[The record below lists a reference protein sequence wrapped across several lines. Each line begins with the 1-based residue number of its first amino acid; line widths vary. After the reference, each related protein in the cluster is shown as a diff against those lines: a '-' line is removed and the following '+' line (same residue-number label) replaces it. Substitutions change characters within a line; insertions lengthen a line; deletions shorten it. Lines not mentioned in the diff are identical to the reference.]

1 MKRPQK
7 VAWAFYDFATT
18 PVAFAVNSMYLPLI
32 IISLG
37 GTNLLV
43 GGLPLITGVV
53 AAFWTPFAGSL
64 IDFSEDS
71 TRLRRGILFF
81 SSLAASIAI
90 VIIGI
95 SDSLSY
101 VILAFGFM
109 STAIQTGWI
118 AANSFLAAEADKV
131 RLGETSGFGILVGY
145 LGGAIGAGGS
155 VLLEMLFNRATA
167 LLFVAIFLLAFS
179 MIPTLYLRDT
189 ARYQK
194 PERNYLTG
202 MTRALNEIRSNRSI
216 AAFLIASIL
225 WGDAVSTIVTF
236 ASLIAVDI
244 LQIAA
249 TNATL
254 FLAMAL
260 PGALLGAYFHGKLGD
275 RIGLV
280 RVLGLNL
287 LFWSIGIAVIV
298 FAGGVLP
305 NPVVASIAG
314 FALGGNLSISRAVY
328 AKVIPTGMEG
338 RLFGVSAVFAFFGG
352 AIGPFLTGYVA
363 DIPGVGLQNALIIPL
378 IFVLSSIPFLFFI
391 EA

>member
-1 MKRPQK
+1 MKRQQK

-32 IISLG
+32 IISQG

-53 AAFWTPFAGSL
+53 AAFWTPVVGNF

-81 SSLAASIAI
+81 SSLVASIAI
-90 VIIGI
+90 VTMGI
-95 SDSLSY
+95 SNSLFRI
-101 VILAFGFM
+101 ILAFGVM

-118 AANSFLAAEADKV
+118 GANSFLAAEAEEFK
-131 RLGETSGFGILVGY
+131 LGETSGFGILLGY
-145 LGGAIGAGGS
+145 LGGALGAGGS
-155 VLLEMLFNRATA
+155 VIIETVVGRASA
-167 LLFVAIFLLAFS
+167 LLFIAVFLMTFS
-179 MIPTLYLRDT
+179 IIPAVYLEDT
-189 ARYQK
+189 SREQK
-194 PERNYLTG
+194 LERNLVAGISRT
-202 MTRALNEIRSNRSI
+202 LNEIRSNRSV
-216 AAFLIASIL
+216 AVFLIASIL

-260 PGALLGAYFHGKLGD
+260 PGALLGAFFHGKLGD

-280 RVLGLNL
+280 KVLGLNL
-287 LFWSIGIAVIV
+287 ALWSVGIAAVL
-298 FAGGVLP
+298 FGGGILP
-305 NPVVASIAG
+305 NPIVASIAG

-328 AKVIPTGMEG
+328 AKVIPDGMEG
-338 RLFGVSAVFAFFGG
+338 RLFGISAIFAFFGG
-352 AIGPFLTGYVA
+352 TIGPLITGYVA
-363 DIPGVGLQNALIIPL
+363 DIPGVGLQNALIVPL
-378 IFVLSSIPFLFFI
+378 IFVLSSIPLIFFI
-391 EA
+391 KE